1 MRIYRAGF
9 GFLAGIL
16 VLSFGSAAPPR
27 LNFFGCHD
35 KPGQV
40 LAVFGGTPGSH
51 HSRNYSS
58 CGSGRYSD
66 DYAAQTRYRRPDAR
80 HATDYRSQ
88 HYWNDR

>member
-16 VLSFGSAAPPR
+16 ALSFTWAVPASAE
-27 LNFFGCHD
+27 FFGCHD

-40 LAVFGGTPGSH
+40 LAVYGGTPGSY

-58 CGSGRYSD
+58 YGSSRYSD
-66 DYAAQTRYRRPDAR
+66 DYAAHTRYHRAGTR